1 MILNIFLSIFQS
13 VNYLIEY
20 LFKGHLNEKKFYK
33 ENLKDKKIIVL
44 DIGSNVGTYIKLIT
58 KTFKEKELEIHSFE
72 PIKRLIDKQK
82 AKNAILI
89 KNNVLVSN
97 SSGKEVFFERKISS
111 QSSIFNKENMGIN
124 EVIKTYDVVKI
135 SVDEYIL
142 NNNVEKIDI
151 LKIDVEGNELQI
163 IKALENIFTKKI
175 IKIIKIE
182 SSVAYFSDN
191 IQIQKILNHNNYDFI
206 GTTNNKYVKNNIL
219 IWDSYFI
226 LRN

>member
-82 AKNAILI
+82 AKNVNLI

-97 SSGKEVFFERKISS
+97 SSGNELFYERKISS
-111 QSSIFNKENMGIN
+111 QSSTFNKKNMGIN
-124 EVIKTYDVVKI
+124 EVMKTYDVVKI
-135 SVDEYIL
+135 AINEYIL
-142 NNNVEKIDI
+142 SNNVEKIDI

-182 SSVAYFSDN
+182 SSVTYFSDN
-191 IQIQKILNHNNYDFI
+191 IQIQKILNSNNYDFV

-219 IWDSYFI
+219 IWDSFFI